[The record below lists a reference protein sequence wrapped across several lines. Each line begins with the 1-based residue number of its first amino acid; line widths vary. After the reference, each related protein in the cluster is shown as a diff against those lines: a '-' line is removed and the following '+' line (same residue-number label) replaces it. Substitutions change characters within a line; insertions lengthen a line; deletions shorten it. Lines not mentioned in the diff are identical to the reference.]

1 MFFFDLDGTLLDSNG
16 IWLDIDIAFLGRH
29 GISPVPEDYTWYV
42 THHSAPD
49 SARSTRERFGL
60 AAPAEEIQG
69 AWLDM
74 AREAYAGQLALKP
87 GVRAFLEQCREH
99 GVPMAVLT
107 SCIPELCRA
116 ALARHGGL
124 DWFQGVV
131 YAQETGIGKGEPE
144 LYRLAAGRW
153 GRSPEACILIE
164 DSRATAP
171 PPGRRAFSW
180 PGCGTPCT
188 PAGRRSSGACAAAG
202 WRTSAGCRSLF

>member
-1 MFFFDLDGTLLDSNG
+1 
-16 IWLDIDIAFLGRH
+16 
-29 GISPVPEDYTWYV
+29 
-42 THHSAPD
+42 
-49 SARSTRERFGL
+49 
-60 AAPAEEIQG
+60 
-69 AWLDM
+69 M

-116 ALARHGGL
+116 ALAHHGIL

-144 LYRLAAGRW
+144 LYRLAAERW
-153 GRSPEACILIE
+153 GRAPGDCVLLRTP
-164 DSRATAP
+164 RATAP

-180 PGCGTPCT
+180 PGCGTPLY
-188 PAGRRSSGACAAAG
+188 AGREEEIQALCRGWVDDFRRVPEPLLKRVLGDGRAACRERFETVKQG
-202 WRTSAGCRSLF
+202 RKKYLQFPEICDKHLLV